1 MTNESAT
8 VRRLL
13 LIHWDGADWAL
24 IRPALQAGAMPT
36 LARLLD
42 ESATGT
48 FAPVEASPPQQSPRR
63 WATLATGADDGAAPT
78 LWDHLAASGDR
89 TQIVGWP
96 YGAPDRGVFVAPSFA
111 GDPSD
116 ADAVRPEALAES
128 IAPFRIEATE
138 LTAAHLLP
146 FVPFLEGRDPADL
159 GFEERQPVNT
169 IARLLAECASLHAAI
184 TWLLEHD
191 DADALVA
198 HYDAF
203 DRFGKQFRRFHATS
217 TARAPES
224 LRERYGEV
232 MSGVVRF
239 HDMML
244 ERLLALAAPDDLV
257 VLVGLP
263 GATSGSDARG
273 FVLFHGAPL
282 QRDHTLSE
290 IAFADVTPTILAALG
305 TPIPRAC
312 TGAVRAE
319 AFVTAPALTYV
330 ETDADAPTPPPTSPG
345 AIAARFDEAR
355 KALRTS
361 RPDEARPLLE
371 ELYDETAEP
380 AHGMLLMSC
389 YLRLKRPAD
398 ARRTFERLLDV
409 RTERFEREGISTDA
423 SLPAPLKL
431 LQAKLQRAEKSY
443 SEAYASLR
451 RAEADAP
458 QTALFYRR
466 LGAVY
471 LQLHQWPDAERA
483 FRRAL
488 DIAPRFVPAHRW
500 LAVALIRQGRY
511 EEAEATASRAIAL
524 RPHFPALHYHRAIAL
539 MRLGR
544 FEKAAEAAET
554 SVAQQPAFSRARYL
568 LTQLY
573 RDHLDQPAKAME
585 HLMADPDAAFPPP
598 SS

>member
-1 MTNESAT
+1 MSDESAT
-8 VRRLL
+8 VRCLL
-13 LIHWDGADWAL
+13 LIHWEGADWAL
-24 IRPALQAGAMPT
+24 LRPALQAGAMPT
-36 LARLLD
+36 LARLLN
-42 ESATGT
+42 ESAKGT
-48 FAPVEASPPQQSPRR
+48 FAPVEAPPQQR
-63 WATLATGADDGAAPT
+63 WATLATGASNGAAPT
-78 LWDHLAASGDR
+78 LWDHLAASGNR
-89 TQIVGWP
+89 TQVVGWP
-96 YGAPDRGVFVAPSFA
+96 YGAPDRGAFVAPTFA
-111 GDPSD
+111 SDPSD
-116 ADAVRPEALAES
+116 ADSVRPKTLAKEL
-128 IAPFRIEATE
+128 APCRIEATE

-146 FVPFLEGRDPADL
+146 LVPFLEGRDSADL
-159 GFEERQPVNT
+159 SFEERQPVNT
-169 IARLLAECASLHAAI
+169 IARLLAECASLHTAV

-191 DADALVA
+191 AADALVA

-203 DRFGKQFRRFHATS
+203 DHFGRQFRRFHATS
-217 TARAPES
+217 AARAPES
-224 LRERYGEV
+224 LRERYGVV

-244 ERLLALAAPDDLV
+244 ERLLALANPDDLV

-263 GATSGSDARG
+263 GATSGRDARG
-273 FVLFHGAPL
+273 FALFHGIPFQKDSALP
-282 QRDHTLSE
+282 E
-290 IAFADVTPTILAALG
+290 IALADLAPTVLAALG
-305 TPIPRAC
+305 APIPRAC
-312 TGAVRAE
+312 TGMVRAE
-319 AFVTAPALTYV
+319 AFDTAPAPTHV
-330 ETDADAPTPPPTSPG
+330 EADADASLPPASSPG
-345 AIAARFDEAR
+345 VIAARFDEAR
-355 KALRTS
+355 KKLRTS
-361 RPDEARPLLE
+361 RPNEARPILE

-398 ARRTFERLLDV
+398 ARRTFGRLLGI
-409 RTERFEREGISTDA
+409 RAQRFEREGASSDT
-423 SLPAPLKL
+423 SLPAPMEL
-431 LQAKLQRAEKSY
+431 LQARLLRAEKSFKESY
-443 SEAYASLR
+443 VSLR

-488 DIAPRFVPAHRW
+488 GIAPRFVPAHRW

-511 EEAEATASRAIAL
+511 EEAEATTSRAIAL

-539 MRLGR
+539 LRLGR
-544 FEKAAEAAET
+544 FEAAAEAAET
-554 SVAQQPAFSRARYL
+554 SVAQEPAFSRARFL

-585 HLMADPDAAFPPP
+585 HLMADPDAAFPP

>member
-1 MTNESAT
+1 MTDEPLAT
-8 VRRLL
+8 RRLL
-13 LIHWDGADWAL
+13 LIHWEGVDWAL
-24 IRPALQAGAMPT
+24 LRPSLQSGALPT

-48 FAPVEASPPQQSPRR
+48 FAPVEASPPQR
-63 WATLATGADDGAAPT
+63 WTTLATGVDNGTAPT
-78 LWDHLAASGDR
+78 LWDHLATWGHRA
-89 TQIVGWP
+89 QIAGWP
-96 YGAPDRGVFVAPSFA
+96 YGAPDAGAFVAPSFA
-111 GDPSD
+111 RDLAD
-116 ADAVRPEALAES
+116 DAVRPESLAEDL
-128 IAPFRIEATE
+128 APFRIAPTE
-138 LTAAHLLP
+138 LTPAHLLP
-146 FVPFLEGRDPADL
+146 FVPFLEGRAPGDL
-159 GFEERQPVNT
+159 SFEERQPINT
-169 IARLLAECASLHAAI
+169 IARLLAGCTTLHAAV
-184 TWLLEHD
+184 TWLLEQD
-191 DADALVA
+191 DANALVA

-203 DRFGKQFRRFHATS
+203 DRFSKQFRRFHATS
-217 TARAPES
+217 TVTAPES
-224 LRERYGEV
+224 LRQKYGHV
-232 MSGVVRF
+232 MTGVVRF

-244 ERLLALAAPDDLV
+244 ERLLALAGPNRLV
-257 VLVGLP
+257 ALVGLP
-263 GATSGSDARG
+263 GATSGPEARG
-273 FVLFHGAPL
+273 FALFHGAPF
-282 QRDHTLSE
+282 QRGRTLSE
-290 IAFADVTPTILAALG
+290 IALADVVPTILAALG
-305 TPIPRAC
+305 APIPRAC
-312 TGAVRAE
+312 TGTVRTE
-319 AFVTAPALTYV
+319 AFVTAPDPTYV
-330 ETDADAPTPPPTSPG
+330 ETDAETSSPSPTSPG

-361 RPDEARPLLE
+361 RPDEARPILE
-371 ELYDETAEP
+371 QLYDETAAA

-409 RTERFEREGISTDA
+409 RTQRFEHESSDA
-423 SLPAPLKL
+423 SLPAPLEL
-431 LQAKLQRAEKSY
+431 LQAKLFRAEKSFKK
-443 SEAYASLR
+443 AYLSLR

-483 FRRAL
+483 FRRAI

-500 LAVALIRQGRY
+500 LAVSLIRQGRY

-544 FEKAAEAAET
+544 FEEAAEAAET
-554 SVAQQPAFSRARYL
+554 SVAQQPAFARARYL
-568 LTQLY
+568 LMQLY

-585 HLMADPDAAFPPP
+585 HLMADPDAAFPP